1 MAKFNAKID
10 TTPSAISYEG
20 GEVYEK
26 NPAEEWLNFL
36 FSSYLEDGFYESRN
50 TQCERLLDLTANMI
64 VTYGP
69 EFVGKAA
76 MFARK
81 ELGMRSVSQVVAAM
95 LNVVKFDDKRAFFR
109 NFCNRPDDVSEV
121 FSILDYFNIKRSH
134 ALVRGFGDYLSS
146 ITPYTLG
153 KYKLA
158 RKQYNMYDLINITH
172 AHSLAIDAYKNGTLE
187 SPDTWEVAIST
198 AANEEGRSVEW
209 KRLVEEHKLGYMA
222 LIRNLRNILAADGV
236 DRAWIEEYLC
246 PAIKNTYS
254 IQKSMVFPYQIY
266 SAYKNMGSDNP
277 AVIHALEQAF
287 MIALSNMPKL
297 AGDTLVIL
305 DVSGSMTSPISA
317 RSSITIREVGAVYAM
332 CILLTS
338 ENSDVIKFATHAKK
352 FKFDLNDNLF
362 HQIEKLDAAEN
373 LGYGTELWC
382 AYNCADR
389 KYDRIMLISDM
400 QIMDDSSYWYG
411 NSAITSYKDY
421 CKQYGRTP
429 IYSFDLGNYHTQTD
443 NPNNP
448 DVYLCTSLSEETLRF
463 IGLLED
469 GENIVDYINNNYDY
483 RIV

>member
-1 MAKFNAKID
+1 MAKFNEKIR
-10 TTPSAISYEG
+10 TAPNATSYEG
-20 GEVYEK
+20 GMSYEK

-36 FSSYLEDGFYESRN
+36 FSSYLEDSFYEKSG
-50 TQCERLLDLTANMI
+50 TQIDRFLALTTRMVAD
-64 VTYGP
+64 YGP
-69 EFVGKAA
+69 EFVAKAA
-76 MFARK
+76 LFARK
-81 ELGMRSVSQVVAAM
+81 ELGMRSVSQVVAAI
-95 LNVVKFDDKRAFFR
+95 LSILKFEDKRTFFR
-109 NFCNRPDDVSEV
+109 NYCTRPDDVSEI
-121 FSILDYFNIKRSH
+121 FSILDCFNAKRSH
-134 ALVRGFGDYLSS
+134 ALVRGCGDYLSTLS
-146 ITPYTLG
+146 PYTLG

-158 RKQYNMYDLINITH
+158 RKNYNMYDLINITH
-172 AHSLAIDAYKNGTLE
+172 AHSDAIDAYKNGTLE
-187 SPDTWEVAIST
+187 APDTWEVAIST
-198 AANEEGRSVEW
+198 ADRSTRGSEW
-209 KRLVEEHKLGYMA
+209 KRLVEEKKLGYLA
-222 LIRNLRNILAADGV
+222 LIRNLRNILAVEGI
-236 DRAWIEEYLC
+236 DRIWIEEYLC

-266 SAYKNMGSDNP
+266 SAYKNMGSNNP

-305 DVSGSMTSPISA
+305 DVSGSMNSSISA
-317 RSSITIREVGAVYAM
+317 KSSMTIREVGAVYAM
-332 CILLTS
+332 CILLAS
-338 ENSDVIKFATHAKK
+338 EKSDVIKFATNAKK

-362 HQIEKLDAAEN
+362 HQIEKLGAAEN

-382 AYNCADR
+382 AYNCVDR

-400 QIMDDSSYWYG
+400 QIMDNGSYWYG
-411 NSAITSYKDY
+411 KSAITSYKNY

-463 IGLLED
+463 IALLED

-483 RIV
+483 HIV

>member
-1 MAKFNAKID
+1 MAKFNVKID

-198 AANEEGRSVEW
+198 AANEEGRSAEW

-373 LGYGTELWC
+373 LGYGTELWG

-411 NSAITSYKDY
+411 EPAIASYKDY

-483 RIV
+483 HIV